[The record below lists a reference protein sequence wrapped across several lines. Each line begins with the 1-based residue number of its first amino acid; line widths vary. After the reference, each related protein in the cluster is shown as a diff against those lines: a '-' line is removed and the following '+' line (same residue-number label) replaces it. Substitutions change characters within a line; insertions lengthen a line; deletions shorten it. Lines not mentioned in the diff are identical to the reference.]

1 MAEFL
6 GIPYVKIATCAIVPA
21 LFYDSAVG
29 TMVHL
34 EAVKNGLLGL
44 PRHMLPKIMV
54 VLKERGLLV
63 GPLLVIIYLLISG
76 RSPFLAAYWGILFSV
91 AIGQVHIR
99 TMPFLVPILL
109 ATPPVLFDF
118 SPLQAAPGLRAAW
131 LAVGRVGLVIT
142 FRRSDRL
149 TWVLGVLT
157 SGLLA
162 GLLFSG
168 VETSLS
174 AFWTTMAVVAIGMC
188 YKESKMRIPDLM
200 DALHWGTKN
209 ALAIGAACAC
219 VGFIVGATTLTGL
232 GLKFAATVLKLATN
246 VVAAISY
253 VDILHLVFDQDAF
266 TLFFTLVFTALACF
280 ILGMGTPST
289 ANIVASMIAAPALLQ
304 WHILPLVSHMF
315 VFYYSILA
323 DVTPPVALAA
333 YAASGIS
340 GADPFRTG
348 LRAFTLS
355 SGGFIH
361 SVLLRVRAGRCCGC
375 PESWMAR
382 PPSTTCGLLRC
393 VLRCS
398 WVSSPLLD
406 RHRVYEGPVESVG
419 AGRHGYRGG
428 VSDPPGEH
436 HRCHRL
442 RAAGRGLPSTAR
454 EETAAGESA
463 GYFDVEGE
471 PSAPFVQPKRWA
483 PLASA

>member
-1 MAEFL
+1 M
-6 GIPYVKIATCAIVPA
+6 
-21 LFYDSAVG
+21 
-29 TMVHL
+29 
-34 EAVKNGLLGL
+34 
-44 PRHMLPKIMV
+44 
-54 VLKERGLLV
+54 
-63 GPLLVIIYLLISG
+63 ISG
-76 RSPFLAAYWGILFSV
+76 RSPFLAAFWGILFSV
-91 AIGQVHIR
+91 AIGQVHLR
-99 TMPFLVPILL
+99 TMAFFVPMLL
-109 ATPPVLFDF
+109 ATPPVAC
-118 SPLQAAPGLRAAW
+118 SISAPCKRRPGCALPGS
-131 LAVGRVGLVIT
+131 AVGLVGLVIT

-253 VDILHLVFDQDAF
+253 VNILHLVDQDAF
-266 TLFFTLVFTALACF
+266 TLFFTLVFMALACF
-280 ILGMGTPST
+280 ILGMGIPTT
-289 ANIVASMIAAPALLQ
+289 AQYIVASMIAAPALLQ

-355 SGGFIH
+355 SGGFIIPFVFV
-361 SVLLRVRAGRCCGC
+361 SAPVVLWLPGILDGKTLFDYMWFAQVCVTMFLGVIALSSTVIGYMKDRSRVWERVVTGIAAAFLILPESITDVIGFVLLVVVYLVQRARKRRREIA
-375 PESWMAR
+375 PAI
-382 PPSTTCGLLRC
+382 ST
-393 VLRCS
+393 
-398 WVSSPLLD
+398 
-406 RHRVYEGPVESVG
+406 
-419 AGRHGYRGG
+419 
-428 VSDPPGEH
+428 
-436 HRCHRL
+436 
-442 RAAGRGLPSTAR
+442 
-454 EETAAGESA
+454 
-463 GYFDVEGE
+463 
-471 PSAPFVQPKRWA
+471 
-483 PLASA
+483 